1 MIQLLDPSTID
12 KIAAGEVVERP
23 AAVVKELVENAIDA
37 GANAITVEIKEG
49 GISFIRI
56 TDNGCG
62 IAREEIPMA
71 FTRHATSK
79 IKNIEDL
86 LTIHSLGFRGEALS
100 SVAAVAQVELITK
113 REEDLI
119 GCRYEIHGG
128 KEVANEEVGCP
139 DGSTFLIRNLFYNT
153 PVRAKFLKTKTTE
166 GGYIS
171 EVMLHFTLSHPEI
184 RFRFIWDGK
193 TKIQTSGNG
202 NVKDNI
208 YQQFGS
214 DITKAILPVCVEKDG
229 MKLEGFVGKPEI
241 SRGTRTF
248 MYYYING
255 RYIKSPIVTKA
266 IETAYEGFTMTNRF
280 PFVVLFLTI
289 DSAFLDVNVHP
300 TKMEVRFMNQ
310 EEVFEL
316 FQKEIHQV
324 LHEATLIPKVAPGRE
339 EKKPLSAQIPGP
351 PENPAPE
358 PFVVMATQN
367 PVGFV
372 GTQLLPE
379 SQVDRFMICLTLGY
393 PSHEEEILLLQER
406 QGENPLQRVASVVSV
421 DELLAMQ
428 QQVKCVHV
436 DEKIYDYMV
445 TLSEQTRNHPMLSL
459 GMSPRGTVALME
471 ISKAIAFMNE
481 RTCVFPEDVICAFP
495 FIAKH
500 RIYLTA
506 KAKVENHMKNEVVEE
521 ILAKVKIR

>member
-1 MIQLLDPSTID
+1 MQKECSRILQEVEKVIKGKEQEKKLILAAILAKGHILLDDIPGVGKTTLTMAFSRAMQLEANRMQFTSDVLPSDVLGFQMIYPDGDDQEYLTYSKSHNYVLSQKFNSD
-12 KIAAGEVVERP
+12 KP
-23 AAVVKELVENAIDA
+23 ELVADQL
-37 GANAITVEIKEG
+37 
-49 GISFIRI
+49 
-56 TDNGCG
+56 
-62 IAREEIPMA
+62 
-71 FTRHATSK
+71 SK
-79 IKNIEDL
+79 V
-86 LTIHSLGFRGEALS
+86 S
-100 SVAAVAQVELITK
+100 
-113 REEDLI
+113 
-119 GCRYEIHGG
+119 
-128 KEVANEEVGCP
+128 
-139 DGSTFLIRNLFYNT
+139 
-153 PVRAKFLKTKTTE
+153 TE
-166 GGYIS
+166 G
-171 EVMLHFTLSHPEI
+171 T
-184 RFRFIWDGK
+184 
-193 TKIQTSGNG
+193 
-202 NVKDNI
+202 
-208 YQQFGS
+208 
-214 DITKAILPVCVEKDG
+214 
-229 MKLEGFVGKPEI
+229 EGRDFKGQGV
-241 SRGTRTF
+241 
-248 MYYYING
+248 
-255 RYIKSPIVTKA
+255 
-266 IETAYEGFTMTNRF
+266 AY
-280 PFVVLFLTI
+280 
-289 DSAFLDVNVHP
+289 
-300 TKMEVRFMNQ
+300 
-310 EEVFEL
+310 
-316 FQKEIHQV
+316 
-324 LHEATLIPKVAPGRE
+324 
-339 EKKPLSAQIPGP
+339 
-351 PENPAPE
+351 PAPE

-406 QGENPLQRVASVVSV
+406 QGENPLQRVESVVSV